1 MVIRFYRRRE
11 LTKISVRKLFGRFD
25 YDFDMGNMKKGII
38 ILSGPNGFGKTVL
51 LDCINAISMSDLSFF
66 LNLKFESFEIQKS
79 ETESILIEK
88 QSDGLK
94 INNEIELSGEE
105 IKILSMGRIDRNMTE
120 EISQKFGDILN
131 EMQSLFGRICYIKEQ
146 RLIHIETKSIVSRT
160 VSSRKYSSRLLHVV
174 NSIPRKFE
182 DKARNLDSKYSQLS
196 NELDRTFL
204 KRLFDLK
211 DGISK
216 MEFDAKIDQMRKKI
230 EKLSDSGI
238 ARMGTLDVTEFKKED
253 ARALK
258 IYFEDFDRK
267 YQIYEKMIEQIELF
281 KKIVDTHFQFKHLE
295 ITDGQN
301 LEIIDNDTRE
311 KIRLDLLSSGEQEIL
326 VLYYQ
331 LLFEIPE
338 GTIILIDEPEIS
350 LHIAW
355 QRMFVK
361 DLKKIAE
368 LKSIFA
374 IVATHSMQIVSGNRN
389 IQYDLGEMYKNGLD

>member
-1 MVIRFYRRRE
+1 
-11 LTKISVRKLFGRFD
+11 
-25 YDFDMGNMKKGII
+25 
-38 ILSGPNGFGKTVL
+38 
-51 LDCINAISMSDLSFF
+51 MSS
-66 LNLKFESFEIQKS
+66 
-79 ETESILIEK
+79 
-88 QSDGLK
+88 
-94 INNEIELSGEE
+94 EE
-105 IKILSMGRIDRNMTE
+105 IKALSRGRIDKNMAE
-120 EISQKFGDILN
+120 ETSRKFSDILN
-131 EMQSLFGRICYIKEQ
+131 EMQSLLGKIYYIKEQ
-146 RLIHIETKSIVSRT
+146 RLIGIEIKSITSRAVSAR
-160 VSSRKYSSRLLHVV
+160 RYSNRLLHVV

-182 DKARNLDSKYSQLS
+182 DQIRNLDSKYSQLS

-211 DGISK
+211 NGISEL
-216 MEFDAKIDQMRKKI
+216 EFNTKIEKMRKKI
-230 EKLSDSGI
+230 EKLNDSSI

-258 IYFEDFDRK
+258 IYFEDFDKK

-281 KKIVDTHFQFKHLE
+281 KNIVDTHFRFKHLE

-301 LEIIDNDTRE
+301 LEIIDNDTGE

-338 GTIILIDEPEIS
+338 ETIILIDEPEIS
-350 LHIAW
+350 LHVAW
-355 QRMFVK
+355 QRMFMQ
-361 DLKKIAE
+361 DLKKIVE
-368 LKSIFA
+368 LKNIFA